1 MARELAD
8 LPFARYLTPLEE
20 EPERE
25 GDYDC
30 VHVDDRQLE
39 HLGAEHVRFAES
51 ALSSLT
57 VTRGSFRYG
66 RFTDVWL
73 RAVAWIGTDLSD
85 TSWQDAEFVEGAF
98 SGVDAGGAVLR
109 RVRFEGCKFDSVN
122 FRRAKLREVS
132 FVDCVLRHTD
142 FGDADLT
149 TVSFPGSTLTDL
161 SLTKTT
167 MRKVDL
173 RGATRI
179 GIADGI
185 EGLRGATVTPLQ
197 LMDLAPSFAS
207 ALGIT
212 VAEESWP

>member
-8 LPFARYLTPLEE
+8 LPFARYLTPIEE
-20 EPERE
+20 DPARE

-30 VHVDDRQLE
+30 VYVDDRQLD
-39 HLGAEHVRFAES
+39 HVAAEHVRFAES

-85 TSWQDAEFVEGAF
+85 TTWQDTEFVEGAL

-122 FRRAKLREVS
+122 FRRAKLREVT
-132 FVDCVLRHTD
+132 FADCVLRHTD
-142 FGDADLT
+142 FSDADLT

-161 SLTKTT
+161 SLNKTR
-167 MRKVDL
+167 MRRVDL

-179 GIADGI
+179 GIADGLD
-185 EGLRGATVTPLQ
+185 GLRGASITPLQ

-212 VAEESWP
+212 VADDR

>member
-1 MARELAD
+1 MARELTD

-39 HLGAEHVRFAES
+39 HLAAEHVRFAES

-66 RFTDVWL
+66 RFVDVWL
-73 RAVAWIGTDLSD
+73 RAVAFVGTELAD
-85 TSWQDAEFVEGAF
+85 TSWQDAEFVEGAL

-122 FRRAKLREVS
+122 FRGAKLREVS

-142 FGDADLT
+142 FGDAELN
-149 TVSFPGSTLTDL
+149 TVSFPGSDLTDL
-161 SLTKTT
+161 SLNKTR

-179 GIADGI
+179 GVAEGLD
-185 EGLRGATVTPLQ
+185 GLRGATITPLQ

-207 ALGIT
+207 MLGII
-212 VAEESWP
+212 VADES

>member
-8 LPFARYLTPLEE
+8 LPFARYLRPFEG

-30 VHVDDRQLE
+30 VHVEDRQLE
-39 HLGAEHVRFAES
+39 HSAAEHVRFEQS
-51 ALSSLT
+51 AFSSLT
-57 VTRGSFRYG
+57 ITRGSFRYG
-66 RFTDVWL
+66 RFADVWL
-73 RAVAWIGTDLSD
+73 RAVAFVGTELADS
-85 TSWQDAEFVEGAF
+85 SWQDAEFVEGAL

-122 FRRAKLREVS
+122 FRGAKLREVT
-132 FVDCVLRHTD
+132 FADCVLRHTD
-142 FGDADLT
+142 FGDAELN
-149 TVSFPGSTLTDL
+149 TVSFPGTVLTDL
-161 SLTKTT
+161 ALNKTR

-179 GIADGI
+179 GVAEGLD
-185 EGLRGATVTPLQ
+185 GLRGATITPLQ

-212 VAEESWP
+212 VADEF